1 MVTPRGNGPAHSLS
15 RAMSRL
21 RTIPRRVPP
30 PLALLLGAAL
40 VLSVAWSLATAP
52 FQGPDEAE
60 HFAYIEH
67 LATTGHIPSAEAGR
81 GPYGLDENVGLQ
93 QGFSRTLFN
102 PLVRPPWS
110 ALQEQH
116 WNEVEDGLPADAR
129 KTGDGPNQVGKNP
142 PLYYAL
148 ATVVDKLTFGVGLF
162 GRAFALRLLGT
173 VLLLA
178 TVALTWMA
186 MGELFGPRR
195 MLPRTVATAV
205 VALLPMDG
213 FISAVVNTD
222 PLLATIW
229 TAFLWLALRTV
240 RLGLSGQR
248 AATLSLIA
256 VLSVLTHGRGLAILP
271 PLAVVLLVAW
281 LHHHRGVRSTLAAI
295 AGSGVTL
302 AAGFVVYRL
311 VTSAAGASGSL
322 YGGEVNLGQ
331 KGTFS
336 IRAYIENIWEFYLP
350 RLPFMNGRPGPA
362 IGYRQ
367 IVVDQYLT
375 GVFGSQEIAFGSWV
389 STVTQWA
396 FAALVVAGLVAA
408 FANRR
413 AVATQWAKLVVLAA
427 TGGAM
432 LALLHLASYRS
443 LANGTGNP
451 LIVGRYLV
459 AVTPLLGAG
468 VGGVV
473 ALLPRRAAVPLAVVV
488 AVALIA
494 LSLGGLGLTLERFYA

>member
-1 MVTPRGNGPAHSLS
+1 
-15 RAMSRL
+15 MSRL
-21 RTIPRRVPP
+21 RTTLRRVPP

-60 HFAYIEH
+60 HFAYVEH
-67 LATTGHIPSAEAGR
+67 LATTGHIPSAVGGR
-81 GPYGLDENVGLQ
+81 GPYALDEIVGLQ
-93 QGFSRTLFN
+93 QGYSRTLFN

-110 ALQEQH
+110 KLQERSWQAA
-116 WNEVEDGLPADAR
+116 EKALPAGAR
-129 KTGDGPNQVGKNP
+129 ETGDGPTQVAKNP

-148 ATVVDKLTFGVGLF
+148 ATVVDKLTFGSGLF
-162 GRAFALRLLGT
+162 GRLFVLRLLGA

-195 MLPRTVATAV
+195 TLPRTVATAI

-222 PLLATIW
+222 PLLAVIW
-229 TAFLWLALRTV
+229 TTFLWLSLRVV
-240 RLGLSGQR
+240 RLGLTWQR
-248 AATLSLIA
+248 SATLALVA

-271 PLAVVLLVAW
+271 PLVVVLVLAW
-281 LHHHRGVRSTLAAI
+281 LRHHRGVRSTLAAA
-295 AGSGVTL
+295 AGSGVVL
-302 AAGFVVYRL
+302 AAGFAVYRV
-311 VTSAAGASGSL
+311 VTSAAGAGGSL
-322 YGGEVNLGQ
+322 YAGEVNLGRS
-331 KGTFS
+331 GTFS
-336 IRAYIENIWEFYLP
+336 IRGYLENVWEFYLP

-362 IGYRQ
+362 IGFRQ
-367 IVVDQYLT
+367 IVAEQYLT
-375 GVFGSQEIAFGSWV
+375 GVFGSQEIAFGAWV
-389 STVTQWA
+389 GRAAQLG
-396 FAALVVAGLVAA
+396 FAALVVGGLVAA
-408 FANRR
+408 VVRR
-413 AVATQWAKLVVLAA
+413 DVLARGWPKLVVLVVL
-427 TGGAM
+427 GGAM

-459 AVTPLLGAG
+459 PVTPLLGAG

-488 AVALIA
+488 VVALIA
-494 LSLGGLGLTLERFYA
+494 LSVGGLGLTLERFYA